1 MSQRRRLP
9 NSLRWRAVRW
19 MEMGLSQA
27 DAARRLNVSRSVVQR
42 VWDQYQSEDSVS
54 EDLFQA
60 DHELQHLQKT
70 VFLALSARRR
80 RTTTVPQLVA
90 DHFQASGRRISAT
103 TVRNRLH
110 NAGLYARRP
119 VVCVPLN
126 GRQRRNRL
134 CWAREN
140 MASTD
145 LEEQRTRYHQS
156 NTVERHSYRG
166 GGILVWAGIS
176 LGGHTDLHV
185 FHGGTVTGLRYRD
198 EILDPY
204 VRPYAAA
211 IGNDFIL
218 MDDNA
223 RPHRAQIVEEYLE
236 DHGLERMEWPARS
249 PDLNPIEH
257 LWDYLG
263 REVTALNPPPRS
275 LHELKQGL
283 LCVWSSLPIP
293 VSDNLIN
300 SMGNRCRKCIQI
312 APKNEEKNS
321 RQETPRTT
329 PKRLPLRYRQDSNLM
344 NPLRQFWWNNI
355 YPAPYSNNLY
365 CDRSIVEQGWMPM
378 DSPFFNSQTFIKRE
392 PGKPEN
398 NENCYIK
405 NTMNENQPSDS
416 KINNNM
422 YFLVVPGYSSPQSH
436 DIYAN
441 PGYYGGIIPF
451 SGLPF
456 RDFHSNV
463 SNIGTFPRRM
473 PTNFGSESQ
482 KDHQYAKGMSLNNET
497 INNNICAEEIY
508 NEQLKN
514 FQMLHQNE

>member
-1 MSQRRRLP
+1 MVNTYVFQQGGPWFVVLEENVKKRRRFVMKTLAMDPDDAISPNGNLVTLKVYIPDLLLQKMSQRRRLP
-9 NSLRWRAVRW
+9 NSLRWRAIGW
-19 MEMGLSQA
+19 MEMGLSQT

-42 VWDQYQSEDSVS
+42 LWDEYQSEDSVS
-54 EDLFQA
+54 RSPVPGPPRATTPAEDR
-60 DHELQHLQKT
+60 
-70 VFLALSARRR
+70 FLALSARRR

-134 CWAREN
+134 CWAREHVSWTQQQW
-140 MASTD
+140 ASVLFTD
-145 LEEQRTRYHQS
+145 ESRFTMESDSGRLLIWREQRTRYHQS

-223 RPHRAQIVEEYLE
+223 RPHRARIVEEYLE

-263 REVTALNPPPRS
+263 REVAALNPPPRS
-275 LHELKQGL
+275 LHELKQFL

-300 SMGNRCRKCIQI
+300 SMGNRCRQCIQKCRF
-312 APKNEEKNS
+312 APSRYDESLSRRRFSFPHTYPKGTSPEFSEVPLDRFDNAAGVPLFFPPEKSAFLSRFSFSSQTIRFGLDSPLLFPKMTLLNS
-321 RQETPRTT
+321 RVGSTT
-329 PKRLPLRYRQDSNLM
+329 RHFSL
-344 NPLRQFWWNNI
+344 
-355 YPAPYSNNLY
+355 A
-365 CDRSIVEQGWMPM
+365 G
-378 DSPFFNSQTFIKRE
+378 
-392 PGKPEN
+392 
-398 NENCYIK
+398 
-405 NTMNENQPSDS
+405 
-416 KINNNM
+416 
-422 YFLVVPGYSSPQSH
+422 PQKSAH
-436 DIYAN
+436 
-441 PGYYGGIIPF
+441 
-451 SGLPF
+451 
-456 RDFHSNV
+456 
-463 SNIGTFPRRM
+463 
-473 PTNFGSESQ
+473 GS
-482 KDHQYAKGMSLNNET
+482 
-497 INNNICAEEIY
+497 
-508 NEQLKN
+508 
-514 FQMLHQNE
+514 

>member
-9 NSLRWRAVRW
+9 NSLRWRAVGW

-42 VWDQYQSEDSVS
+42 LWDQYQSEDSVS
-54 EDLFQA
+54 RRPVPGRPRATTPAEDR
-60 DHELQHLQKT
+60 
-70 VFLALSARRR
+70 FLALS
-80 RTTTVPQLVA
+80 VPQLVA

-110 NAGLYARRP
+110 NADLYARRP
-119 VVCVPLN
+119 VVFTIESDS
-126 GRQRRNRL
+126 GRLLIWR
-134 CWAREN
+134 
-140 MASTD
+140 
-145 LEEQRTRYHQS
+145 EQRTRYHQS

-223 RPHRAQIVEEYLE
+223 RPHRARIVEEYLE
-236 DHGLERMEWPARS
+236 DQGLERMEWPARS
-249 PDLNPIEH
+249 PDLNLIEH

-263 REVTALNPPPRS
+263 REVATLNPPPKS

-300 SMGNRCRKCIQI
+300 SMGNRCRQCLQV
-312 APKNEEKNS
+312 S
-321 RQETPRTT
+321 G
-329 PKRLPLRYRQDSNLM
+329 
-344 NPLRQFWWNNI
+344 NI
-355 YPAPYSNNLY
+355 PY
-365 CDRSIVEQGWMPM
+365 
-378 DSPFFNSQTFIKRE
+378 
-392 PGKPEN
+392 
-398 NENCYIK
+398 
-405 NTMNENQPSDS
+405 
-416 KINNNM
+416 
-422 YFLVVPGYSSPQSH
+422 
-436 DIYAN
+436 
-441 PGYYGGIIPF
+441 
-451 SGLPF
+451 
-456 RDFHSNV
+456 
-463 SNIGTFPRRM
+463 
-473 PTNFGSESQ
+473 
-482 KDHQYAKGMSLNNET
+482 
-497 INNNICAEEIY
+497 
-508 NEQLKN
+508 
-514 FQMLHQNE
+514 